1 MGVSPGAS
9 AARGRRASISAT
21 IDSMPENVQAPVA
34 PVRSITRRHHGR
46 EFVDDYEWLR
56 DKESPDTLA
65 YLEEENAYTEA
76 RTAHLKG
83 LTEAIYGEI
92 KSRVQETDMSV
103 PTRAGRYWY
112 YGRTIEGKDYGL
124 SCRLPVD
131 EAHDPWTPP
140 EIPEEGAVPGE
151 EVLLDLNALAEGH
164 EFFSLGASS
173 VTTSGRYLAYS
184 VDTAGDERFD
194 LYIKDLSTGELL
206 ADRLEGIFYG
216 ATWAGEEYIFYQR
229 VDESWRPDSVWRH
242 KVGTPQEADV
252 RVFHEPDGRFSTG
265 VGGTRSERYLMIE
278 AASKITSET
287 WVLDMENPEGEFE
300 VLWPRQS
307 GVEYSVDHAV
317 VAGEDRWVVTH
328 NATGPNFAVGE
339 CAAGAGNT
347 LPALTDLRELLP
359 HREEVRVEGVDTYA
373 GQIVVAYRR
382 SEIGRAA
389 VMVLNDAGYTDFV
402 ELGFEEELYTVGV
415 LGNPEW
421 DAPVIRL
428 SYGSFITP
436 AQVIDLT
443 VATGERVVRK
453 QQKVLGG
460 YDPAEYTAYR
470 LWSEAADGTR
480 IPVSVIHRADLDT
493 SAPNPTLLYA
503 YGSYEA
509 STDPAFSVS
518 RLSLLDRG
526 MIFAV
531 AHVRG
536 GGEMGRGWYDHGKIL
551 EKKNTFSDY
560 IAVADDLIARG
571 LSAPETMVAEGGSAG
586 GMLMGAVANMAGDRF
601 AGIQA
606 IVPFVDPLTSMLMP
620 ELPLTM
626 GEWEEWGDPL
636 HNAEVYDYMASY
648 APYENVEAKAY
659 PDILA
664 VTSLNDTRV
673 LYVEPAKWIARLR
686 ATATGG
692 EFLLK
697 TEMSAGHGGVSGR
710 YARWKQTAFE
720 YAWAV
725 NKTTGRES

>member
-1 MGVSPGAS
+1 
-9 AARGRRASISAT
+9 
-21 IDSMPENVQAPVA
+21 MPENTQAPIA
-34 PVRSITRRHHGR
+34 PVHPVTRSHHGR

-56 DKESPDTLA
+56 DKESPETLA
-65 YLEEENAYTEA
+65 YLEAENAYTEA
-76 RTAHLKG
+76 RAAHLQG

-103 PTRAGRYWY
+103 PTRAGQYWY

-131 EAHDPWTPP
+131 AAHDPWTPP

-229 VDESWRPDSVWRH
+229 VDEAWRPDSVWRH

-300 VLWPRQS
+300 VLWPRQN

-339 CAAGAGNT
+339 CAAGTGDA

-382 SEIGRAA
+382 DAIGRAA
-389 VMVLNDAGYTDFV
+389 VMVLDDAGYTDFV

-453 QQKVLGG
+453 QQAVLGG
-460 YDPAEYTAYR
+460 YDAAEYTAYR
-470 LWSEAADGTR
+470 LWSEATDGTR

-509 STDPAFSVS
+509 STDPAFSVA

-536 GGEMGRGWYDHGKIL
+536 GGEMGRGWYDHGKML

-560 IAVADDLIARG
+560 IAVADDLLARG
-571 LSAPETMVAEGGSAG
+571 LTTPETMVAEGGSAG

-636 HNAEVYDYMASY
+636 HDVEVYDYMASY
-648 APYENVEAKAY
+648 APYENVEHKAY

-686 ATATGG
+686 ATAASG

-725 NKTTGRES
+725 NKATGREA

>member
-1 MGVSPGAS
+1 MS
-9 AARGRRASISAT
+9 
-21 IDSMPENVQAPVA
+21 ENPQAPLA
-34 PVRSITRRHHGR
+34 PVHPITREHHGR
-46 EFVDDYEWLR
+46 VFVDDYEWLR
-56 DKESPDTLA
+56 DKESPETLG
-65 YLEEENAYTEA
+65 YLEAENAYTQA
-76 RTAHLKG
+76 RTRHLEG

-103 PTRAGRYWY
+103 PTRAGDFWY
-112 YGRTIEGKDYGL
+112 YGRTLEGKDYGL

-131 EAHDPWTPP
+131 AAHDPWTPP
-140 EIPEEGAVPGE
+140 EIPQEGEVPGE
-151 EVLLDLNALAEGH
+151 EVLLDLNELAAGH

-173 VTTSGRYLAYS
+173 VTTSGRFLAYS
-184 VDTAGDERFD
+184 VDTEGDERFD
-194 LYIKDLSTGELL
+194 LFIKDLATGRLL
-206 ADRLEGIFYG
+206 EDRLEGIFYG
-216 ATWAGEEYIFYQR
+216 ATWAGEDYLFYQR

-265 VGGTRSERYLMIE
+265 VGATRSERYLVIE
-278 AASKITSET
+278 SASKITSET
-287 WVLDMENPEGEFE
+287 WVLGMDNPEGEFE
-300 VLWPRQS
+300 VLWPRRT

-317 VAGEDRWVVTH
+317 VAGGDRWVVTH

-339 CAAGAGNT
+339 CPVGS
-347 LPALTDLRELLP
+347 LPELTGLRELLP
-359 HREEVRVEGVDTYA
+359 HREDVRVEGVDTYA
-373 GQIVVAYRR
+373 GQIVAAYRR
-382 SEIGRAA
+382 GAIGRAA
-389 VMVLNDAGYTDFV
+389 VMVLDEGGYTDFE
-402 ELGFEEELYTVGV
+402 ELDFEEELYTVGV

-421 DAPVIRL
+421 RAPVIRL

-436 AQVIDLT
+436 TQIIDLT
-443 VATGERVVRK
+443 VATGERALRK
-453 QQKVLGG
+453 QQAVLGG
-460 YDPAEYTAYR
+460 YDASAYTAYR
-470 LWSEAADGTR
+470 LWARAGDGAE

-493 SAPNPTLLYA
+493 SRPNPTLLYA

-536 GGEMGRGWYDHGKIL
+536 GGEMGRGWYDHGKEL
-551 EKKNTFSDY
+551 EKKNTFTDY

-636 HNAEVYDYMASY
+636 HDPQVYDYMASY
-648 APYENVEAKAY
+648 APYENVEAKDY

-725 NKTTGRES
+725 HKATGRTA